1 MKLRSLFLSALCALS
16 VGAVFTSCSDDD
28 DDDAW
33 KEGSKVEL
41 AQTRAFIL
49 NEGAMGANNANLTYF
64 DWSTNTPNPSC
75 IYTQQNGQQLGDTG
89 NDIITF
95 EGKLAVAV
103 NGSNY
108 VTLLNGSA
116 VELSRVSFAQGVDGT
131 PVQVRNLAFADGHLY
146 VSTYGGLLLKIR
158 VNGNALEFNGDYV
171 SIGTNMEGI
180 CAQGGKLYCVVA
192 GAYPEND
199 SRVAVV
205 PVNDFKTEA
214 ITYTEVMYNPDNIL
228 AVDGHVF
235 VQGYGPYYDYPF
247 GEINT
252 TTGEYLLKGNATAM
266 AGADGALYIAYSLTD
281 WNTYAT
287 TTSLSRYD
295 LATGKTDNAFFTKV
309 PEEITTSFVYSISVN
324 PYTGDIYVATSDY
337 TTNGLV
343 FVFNKKGEWTGNM
356 FSAGGLNPNKIVFLK

>member
-95 EGKLAVAV
+95 DGKLAVAV

-116 VELSRVSFAQGVDGT
+116 VELSRVSFAQGVDGK

-180 CAQGGKLYCVVA
+180 CAEGGKLYCVVA

-199 SRVAVV
+199 SCVAVV
-205 PVNDFKTEA
+205 PVNDFKTKA

-247 GEINT
+247 GEIDT
-252 TTGEYLLKGNATAM
+252 ATGKYYQKGNATAM

-343 FVFNKKGEWTGNM
+343 FVFNKNGEWTGNM